1 MNLQA
6 KGLESVTYAY
16 KLMSNSENS
25 GYFAVVTASS
35 AADAAAK
42 TKALESLP
50 TVDHVVS
57 FNSFIPDDQ
66 H

>member
-16 KLMSNSENS
+16 KLMKSSENS
-25 GYFAVVTASS
+25 GYFAVVTASNREQ
-35 AADAAAK
+35 ARTM
-42 TKALESLP
+42 TKKLEALP

-57 FNSFIPDDQ
+57 LRLLHSR
-66 H
+66 